1 MSSSYILF
9 WANSS
14 ACVQGLKTRRL
25 RIRVQVCLTLTS
37 KLFSCVAHSYLIV
50 PPNLPLQQHLGESR
64 KIKKKK
70 KSEKDP
76 YSLKS
81 VSESA
86 SSASPLS
93 QNCSMCRERERQSK
107 RQNQKGIKD
116 PPPKKALA
124 EICMGIFVRLYLVSH
139 FCHIFIHS
147 TNT

>member
-70 KSEKDP
+70 
-76 YSLKS
+76 SLRRTLILGR
-81 VSESA
+81 A
-86 SSASPLS
+86 F
-93 QNCSMCRERERQSK
+93 QNQLQVPHLYPRTAVCVERERDSPRDRTRRESRTHHQK
-107 RQNQKGIKD
+107 RLWQKF
-116 PPPKKALA
+116 AW
-124 EICMGIFVRLYLVSH
+124 EYL
-139 FCHIFIHS
+139 CAFI
-147 TNT
+147 